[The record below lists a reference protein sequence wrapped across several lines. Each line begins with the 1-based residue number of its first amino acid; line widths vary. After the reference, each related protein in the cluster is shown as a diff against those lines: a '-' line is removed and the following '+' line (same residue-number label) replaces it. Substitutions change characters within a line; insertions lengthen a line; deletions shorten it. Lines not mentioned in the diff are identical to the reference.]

1 MMLIETTRIEP
12 WSDRMTTAQ
21 HIDTEEIRYLQ
32 RQLENADPQE
42 ILRWAAEQYG
52 QQLAVVTSFQP
63 TGIVTL
69 HMLNEIAPR
78 TPVITLDTE
87 FLFPETYALMNQVEA
102 LFDLNLI
109 RVKPQISVAQQAAQY
124 GDNLWQSNPD
134 QCCHMRKTLPLKQAL
149 TGYAAWITGL
159 RRDQSSTRAN
169 VPVIAWDSRNN
180 LLKLCPFASWTE
192 EMIWT
197 YIHAHELPYNDLH
210 NQGYPSIGCTHC
222 TQAPVDSSDLRSG
235 RWVNHQKTECGIHVT
250 LVEEVRTN

>member
-1 MMLIETTRIEP
+1 MLIETTRIEP
-12 WSDRMTTAQ
+12 WSDRMTAAP
-21 HIDTEEIRYLQ
+21 HIDTEEISYLQ
-32 RQLENADPQE
+32 RQLDNADPQE
-42 ILRWAAEQYG
+42 ILRWAAEHYG

-69 HMLNEIAPR
+69 HMLSEIAPR

-87 FLFPETYALMNQVEA
+87 FLFPETYALTNQVEA

-109 RVKPQISVAQQAAQY
+109 RVKPQITISQQAEQY
-124 GDNLWQSNPD
+124 GDKLWQSNPD

-149 TGYAAWITGL
+149 SGYDAWITGL

-180 LLKLCPFASWTE
+180 LMKLCPFANWTE
-192 EMIWT
+192 EMIWI
-197 YIHAHELPYNDLH
+197 YIQAHELPYNDLH
-210 NQGYPSIGCTHC
+210 DQGYPSIGCTHC
-222 TQAPVDSSDLRSG
+222 TQAPVDSGDLRSG

-250 LVEEVRTN
+250 LVEDVRTH

>member
-1 MMLIETTRIEP
+1 
-12 WSDRMTTAQ
+12 
-21 HIDTEEIRYLQ
+21 
-32 RQLENADPQE
+32 ENADPQE

-134 QCCHMRKTLPLKQAL
+134 QCCHMRK
-149 TGYAAWITGL
+149 
-159 RRDQSSTRAN
+159 
-169 VPVIAWDSRNN
+169 
-180 LLKLCPFASWTE
+180 
-192 EMIWT
+192 
-197 YIHAHELPYNDLH
+197 
-210 NQGYPSIGCTHC
+210 
-222 TQAPVDSSDLRSG
+222 
-235 RWVNHQKTECGIHVT
+235 
-250 LVEEVRTN
+250 